1 MAQQFSYYLMDTE
14 KILLKERKR
23 GSLPGSVISTQ
34 NVVFDRKDVRFE
46 RLHSKINMAVM
57 TGMV

>member
-1 MAQQFSYYLMDTE
+1 MDTE